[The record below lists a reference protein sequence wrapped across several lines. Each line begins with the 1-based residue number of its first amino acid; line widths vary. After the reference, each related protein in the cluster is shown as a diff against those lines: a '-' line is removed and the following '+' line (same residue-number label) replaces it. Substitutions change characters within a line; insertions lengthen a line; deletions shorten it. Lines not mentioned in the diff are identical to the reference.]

1 MKLRAVYP
9 GTFDPVTFGHIDVV
23 KRGLKLFDELVV
35 GVSTNPSKKPFFSL
49 EERAELVRQCT
60 KGLAGVS
67 VKTFDS
73 LLVDFAK
80 KERAQVILRGLRSAS
95 DFGGE
100 FTKAIVNRKLNSGI
114 ETVFVMTNPD
124 YFFIKSS
131 VVREITSFGGLV
143 GGFVPKPVEVAL
155 RKKMG
160 KKTA

>member
-73 LLVDFAK
+73 L
-80 KERAQVILRGLRSAS
+80 
-95 DFGGE
+95 
-100 FTKAIVNRKLNSGI
+100 
-114 ETVFVMTNPD
+114 
-124 YFFIKSS
+124 
-131 VVREITSFGGLV
+131 
-143 GGFVPKPVEVAL
+143 
-155 RKKMG
+155 
-160 KKTA
+160 

>member
-1 MKLRAVYP
+1 M
-9 GTFDPVTFGHIDVV
+9 
-23 KRGLKLFDELVV
+23 
-35 GVSTNPSKKPFFSL
+35 
-49 EERAELVRQCT
+49 
-60 KGLAGVS
+60 
-67 VKTFDS
+67 
-73 LLVDFAK
+73 
-80 KERAQVILRGLRSAS
+80 ILRGLRSAS